1 VRAQAGKKGIIIVN
15 EQHMY
20 AQHEGHRI
28 YVLQLRNTLWAA
40 SIVRLAMLQQ
50 DNRTSPGDVVD
61 GIGGEYE
68 SRDQAIVAAKQ
79 FIDEHHEASRR

>member
-1 VRAQAGKKGIIIVN
+1 VN
-15 EQHMY
+15 EHHAY

-40 SIVRLAMLQQ
+40 SIVRLTMLQQ

-61 GIGGEYE
+61 GIGGEYA
-68 SRDQAIVAAKQ
+68 SRDQAIMAARQ
-79 FIDEHHEASRR
+79 FIDEHPEKNPR

>member
-1 VRAQAGKKGIIIVN
+1 MVRGRTKGTIIVS
-15 EQHMY
+15 EHHMY
-20 AQHEGHRI
+20 AQYEGHRI

-40 SIVRLAMLQQ
+40 SIVRLAMLQR

-68 SRDQAIVAAKQ
+68 SRDQAILAAKQ
-79 FIDEHHEASRR
+79 FIDEHPEPHQR